1 MPSIQSLQPERLD
14 SEDTETAGDEDG
26 DEDEDAD
33 GTGLDSKET
42 AFSGDG
48 DADGDADGDENE
60 PEPPAIDGET
70 TSTRV
75 AELHSLF
82 ASLGTILQLE
92 ADMLQYRNKGRSINT
107 RSKFE

>member
-33 GTGLDSKET
+33 GTGLDSKAKET
-42 AFSGDG
+42 AFSG
-48 DADGDADGDENE
+48 DGDADGDENE

-92 ADMLQYRNKGRSINT
+92 AVAI
-107 RSKFE
+107 SKQRKIYKH